1 MPLHEPSPEFRPAP
15 VITVVLEPS
24 GGEREMP
31 RPKTV
36 AQLLAKLGQRPAST
50 LVIREGELL
59 TPDRRVEIGDTIIVR
74 SVVSRG

>member
-1 MPLHEPSPEFRPAP
+1 
-15 VITVVLEPS
+15 
-24 GGEREMP
+24 MP

>member
-1 MPLHEPSPEFRPAP
+1 MPTDKLFRDCRPAP
-15 VITVVLEPS
+15 IVTVVLEPA
-24 GGEREMP
+24 GETREIP

-36 AQLLAKLGQRPAST
+36 AQLLAKLGQRPTAT

-59 TPDRRVEIGDTIIVR
+59 TPDRRVEVGDTIIVR

>member
-1 MPLHEPSPEFRPAP
+1 MPTDERFPEYRPAP
-15 VITVVLEPS
+15 VITVVLEPT
-24 GGEREMP
+24 GGTQEMP

-36 AQLLAKLGQRPAST
+36 AQLLAKLGQCPATT

-59 TPDRRVEIGDTIIVR
+59 TPDRRVEVGDTITVR